1 MTTFLAVVLAYLI
14 GFWWGKRVGIAYAM
28 TRMQD
33 IIEEMQQIDAFFKG
47 KKQQWNEDNL

>member
-14 GFWWGKRVGIAYAM
+14 GFRWGKRVGIAYAM
-28 TRMQD
+28 SRMEG
-33 IIEEMQQIDAFFKG
+33 IINEMQQIEAFFKS